1 MTVNATT
8 MQQGAARV
16 AASIYP
22 VQDLVQG
29 ANVPRT
35 ITASPN
41 DAANFSGVRPG
52 NQGTQLAQVA
62 SQNVPRILSLSGFLQ
77 SAHPDY
83 MAGDAL
89 LFVMWQMGGSDSD
102 IYRVIQAVLAAR
114 GVDRE
119 LSQDLLRRRKLAALQ
134 NRAAEDNADY
144 RATFED
150 QRRKNMTVAVPPPSV
165 ADILSAIATVWTS
178 QRGVQA
184 SSGPL
189 SAGNNTDAPDADAAV
204 SLGDDSVPPGGTA
217 EAPRSATPDSIAA
230 ASRTATAG
238 IAASSSSSPPSPPAE
253 DGTFSYPS
261 LCQTTQTQN

>member
-22 VQDLVQG
+22 VRDLVQG

-83 MAGDAL
+83 IAGDAL

-114 GVDRE
+114 GIDRE

-134 NRAAEDNADY
+134 NRAIEDNADY

-150 QRRKNMTVAVPPPSV
+150 ERRENMTIAVPPPSV
-165 ADILSAIATVWTS
+165 ADILSGVATAWTS
-178 QRGVQA
+178 QRA
-184 SSGPL
+184 SQSTSGLL
-189 SAGNNTDAPDADAAV
+189 SAGNNTDAPDATAAV
-204 SLGDDSVPPGGTA
+204 SLSDDSVPPGGTA
-217 EAPRSATPDSIAA
+217 EGPRGATPDSIAA
-230 ASRTATAG
+230 ASHTATAG
-238 IAASSSSSPPSPPAE
+238 ITPSSSPPPSPPAE
-253 DGTFSYPS
+253 EGTFHQPS